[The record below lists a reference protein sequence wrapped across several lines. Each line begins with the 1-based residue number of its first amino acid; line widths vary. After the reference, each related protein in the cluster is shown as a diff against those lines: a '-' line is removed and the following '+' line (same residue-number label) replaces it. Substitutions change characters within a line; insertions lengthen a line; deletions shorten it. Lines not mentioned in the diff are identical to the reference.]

1 MSDDKTIEAG
11 AHALYYAYNAGGD
24 PATAGLNF
32 RGEPCPAWADLP
44 ENVRAKWRAAFGAA
58 RTICGQGVTDG
69 VGFTVGEGG
78 QVRIGRQV
86 VTGGVG
92 IKVG

>member
-11 AHALYYAYNAGGD
+11 AQALYYAYNAGGD

-44 ENVRAKWRAAFGAA
+44 ENVRAKWRAAFDAA
-58 RTICGQGVTDG
+58 RTICGQVVTGG
-69 VGFTVGEGG
+69 VGFTVGDGG

-92 IKVG
+92 IKL